1 MGVAKT
7 MNAIGEYDF
16 YSSDFN
22 QFIEKLGNLFKV
34 NIHAGFI
41 DNIYVNGIT
50 PKAIEDKYFNFNFS
64 ESYNLHVGIFAFH
77 EKKSFTGNKYCQYE
91 LIIPVQLEN
100 EKELTLTFYP
110 NGIFQLDFLPFSNH
124 WQFFVEDIIGITD
137 NYYNSHE
144 EIVSATL
151 KIRECYIEILKK
163 IKCTEVIIW
172 TDAYYKAENE
182 LIFNQRF
189 NKKYNFEDVKNLM
202 QKLDGINLVPLM
214 DALNQE
220 IKISSKREWY
230 LDIAFVD
237 KF

>member
-1 MGVAKT
+1 MGIAKT

-22 QFIEKLGNLFKV
+22 QFTEKLAHLFCV
-34 NIHAGFI
+34 NIHASFF
-41 DNIYVNGIT
+41 DHNYANGAE
-50 PKAIEDKYFNFNFS
+50 PEDIEDKYFNFNFS
-64 ESYNLHVGIFAFH
+64 ETYKLYVGIFSYN
-77 EKKSFTGNKYCQYE
+77 EKKSFHENKYCQYE
-91 LIIPVQLEN
+91 LTIPVQLGNEN
-100 EKELTLTFYP
+100 ELTLTFYP
-110 NGIFQLDFLPFSNH
+110 NGIFQLDFLPFSNY
-124 WQFFVEDIIGITD
+124 WRFFVEDIIGVSD
-137 NYYNSHE
+137 HFYNSHD
-144 EIVSATL
+144 EIVSAIL

-163 IKCTEVIIW
+163 IKCSETIIW
-172 TDAYYKAENE
+172 TDAHYKTEDK

-189 NKKYNFEDVKNLM
+189 NKKYNFEEVKNLM
-202 QKLDGINLVPLM
+202 QKLDGFNLVPLM